1 MSGELL
7 KIFEPLFETLMG
19 SRLLRGAYASIAIEK
34 NCLESMPLMSNPL
47 RMLHDLAQ
55 TSFYSIEFGKY
66 MMHRVDSDDLQLSP
80 VIDLILN
87 KRQVA
92 ISVINSQLWSPC
104 TRIYMQLF
112 NRLVLP
118 TQLSSIQNHFNDFY
132 HYHYSSTVTTTHK
145 SSPSPRR
152 LVWCHGLGS
161 VTLSYRRSDGRS
173 RSIVVNEV
181 QAAVLFLFNGPIV
194 ERTVMEI
201 IAALHLDIHQLKAVV
216 YSMAVRS
223 KTVRPILEIICS
235 SSSDDDE
242 EEKSFHWNSVVRLLT
257 DETCYG
263 GYEEMDYSM
272 LCLRCIDPIDL
283 NIVRDWRND
292 KLDVYI
298 IKILKAASRSSCS
311 SHLMELKAHHG
322 SISTYELVEMVNRE
336 VIRVVLTGKDSSKHL
351 NQVNSID
358 AYSIDEVITRAEHL
372 VSIGCIDKVS
382 EPEQSDGAI
391 YNTSYV
397 YMSSSSSSTTSTST
411 STSQQKENC
420 DELPLFDRMQQ
431 LLAEYNYNNNNS
443 SSNDKSLLLSEE
455 SVEPG
460 TDNSS
465 YSSHGDGEDKTDD
478 FREEIKDIPLGGVP
492 SSSMNAVVDVDYF
505 SAGLINW
512 VSSVCPNRTL
522 PKLIR
527 GGYPRVMTNDHTRTA
542 LYTSESLVESATDS
556 QSLCGF
562 TDPSSI
568 PPINEEESKTHPAVG
583 SRPSLS
589 HSTSSRQ
596 MNRISIPER
605 SMGSDGRKTVLSFPA
620 LYPQSIATSCSRADY
635 FRQHES
641 ALETIHESS
650 VYALGT
656 LIQQVNLLLHEY
668 SLNYYYESMD
678 GDSYQER
685 RRKRSFRIDP
695 PSINT
700 YITSL
705 FKYFEC
711 ARTRTTPRTTPSASA
726 ASSSKEE
733 EDEVFEDNCELQ
745 KWMFFAL
752 PLDLTRHICDQ
763 FTRIL
768 INYSSNNLSSI
779 AALREILSDPV
790 LSSSSSNSNS
800 RSTRG
805 GEMDDC
811 IIHLD
816 LWKRNWLKTFDIN
829 FGQLSPTRID
839 GDIDTGSSSSNS
851 SDGSDRRASP
861 TALRMAYVWYVDNRN
876 ALETKQLAGIS
887 LCDFLCTCLVHANRS
902 PSSSTLDYPLVYN
915 RIFGGYPVDDA
926 LHSSGGSFVDSMS
939 TSSSNPF
946 GMDSCSLRFSG
957 TTGQQRRKCK
967 PRLKAPPPSHHHPPH
982 HAQHSLML
990 SDRME
995 MMTMPSSLRQDR
1007 GLLLPSPDRSQL
1019 RGNTHMGL
1027 RDEAANYVSLSTYAR
1042 NPSFVERSKDT
1053 MNSDRT
1059 TIIYSDGIYSSR
1071 HPSLKSVDSSNNS
1084 SYKEGS
1090 SGIYSY
1096 PLEGQQTRGTTT
1108 QCSSSR
1114 DVPLRDLVA
1123 RYLTVFHSSLWET
1136 FAADLN
1142 RLPSARLSAIIS
1154 ADLRPELDELCH
1166 ELLRSM
1172 SIRVASFIDTC
1183 RSSSTIPTDNHSP
1196 DTATATTKLWFLR
1209 GGISCSLDNVLQ
1221 EAFSFLDSDN
1231 DGLLDERDFKHREAT
1246 TPTKSDPDKR
1256 ILKATTTLSS
1266 SSSSS
1271 PIHSTHRISP
1281 TCSDDNSSLSGHCYV
1296 SYEMMSSIDKV
1307 SSSPLML

>member
-7 KIFEPLFETLMG
+7 KMFEPLFETLMG
-19 SRLLRGAYASIAIEK
+19 CRLLRGAYANIAIEK

-104 TRIYMQLF
+104 SRIYMQLF

-145 SSPSPRR
+145 SAPSPRR
-152 LVWCHGLGS
+152 LVWCHGLGA

-173 RSIVVNEV
+173 RSIIVNEV

-223 KTVRPILEIICS
+223 KTVQPILEICGRRNS
-235 SSSDDDE
+235 DDE
-242 EEKSFHWNSVVRLLT
+242 EEESFHWNSVVRLLT
-257 DETCYG
+257 DEACYG
-263 GYEEMDYSM
+263 AYEEEMDYTM

-292 KLDVYI
+292 KLDMYI
-298 IKILKAASRSSCS
+298 IKILKTVSRSSCS

-358 AYSIDEVITRAEHL
+358 AYNIDEVITRAEHL

-397 YMSSSSSSTTSTST
+397 YMSSSSSSTSTTTTTSIP
-411 STSQQKENC
+411 QQKENC

-431 LLAEYNYNNNNS
+431 LLAEYNNNNS
-443 SSNDKSLLLSEE
+443 ISSSSDKSLLLSEE
-455 SVEPG
+455 FVEPG
-460 TDNSS
+460 TDSS
-465 YSSHGDGEDKTDD
+465 RYSSHGDGEDKTDD
-478 FREEIKDIPLGGVP
+478 FGEETKDAPLRSVP
-492 SSSMNAVVDVDYF
+492 SSSLNAVVDVDYF

-512 VSSVCPNRTL
+512 VSSMCPNRAL

-527 GGYPRVMTNDHTRTA
+527 GVYPRVMTNDHTHTA
-542 LYTSESLVESATDS
+542 LYTSESLMESATDS
-556 QSLCGF
+556 QSLRGF
-562 TDPSSI
+562 TDPSSV
-568 PPINEEESKTHPAVG
+568 PPINEEESKTHPAVVFVS

-589 HSTSSRQ
+589 HSTSRQ
-596 MNRISIPER
+596 TNRISIPER
-605 SMGSDGRKTVLSFPA
+605 GSMGSDGRKTVLSFPA
-620 LYPQSIATSCSRADY
+620 LYPQSNATSCSRTDY

-641 ALETIHESS
+641 ALESIHESS

-678 GDSYQER
+678 GDSYQQR

-711 ARTRTTPRTTPSASA
+711 ARTTPSA
-726 ASSSKEE
+726 ASSKEK
-733 EDEVFEDNCELQ
+733 DQVFEDNCELQ
-745 KWMFFAL
+745 KWLFFAL

-768 INYSSNNLSSI
+768 INYSSNLSSI

-790 LSSSSSNSNS
+790 LSGSSSNS
-800 RSTRG
+800 RSTRV

-839 GDIDTGSSSSNS
+839 GDIDTGSSSNS

-861 TALRMAYVWYVDNRN
+861 TALRMIYVWYVDNRN

-887 LCDFLCTCLVHANRS
+887 LCDFLCTCLVHANRT
-902 PSSSTLDYPLVYN
+902 PSSSTLDHPLVYNN
-915 RIFGGYPVDDA
+915 RIFGGYPADDA
-926 LHSSGGSFVDSMS
+926 LHSSGGSLVDSML

-946 GMDSCSLRFSG
+946 GTYMDNCSLRFSG
-957 TTGQQRRKCK
+957 TAGQQRRKCK
-967 PRLKAPPPSHHHPPH
+967 PRLKAHPPH
-982 HAQHSLML
+982 HHPHQHHHHAPTMQHSLMM

-995 MMTMPSSLRQDR
+995 MMTMPHSLLQDG

-1019 RGNTHMGL
+1019 HGGTLMGL
-1027 RDEAANYVSLSTYAR
+1027 RDEAANYVSFSTYAR

-1108 QCSSSR
+1108 QCSSR

-1123 RYLTVFHSSLWET
+1123 RYLTDFHSSLWET

-1142 RLPSARLSAIIS
+1142 RLPPTRLSAIIS

-1166 ELLRSM
+1166 ELLRRM

-1183 RSSSTIPTDNHSP
+1183 RSSSTILTDNHSP
-1196 DTATATTKLWFLR
+1196 DAATATTMLWFLR
-1209 GGISCSLDNVLQ
+1209 NGISCSLDNILQ

-1231 DGLLDERDFKHREAT
+1231 DGLLDERDFKHRETA

-1256 ILKATTTLSS
+1256 ILKATTT
-1266 SSSSS
+1266 SSSS
-1271 PIHSTHRISP
+1271 PIRSTHSVSP
-1281 TCSDDNSSLSGHCYV
+1281 TCCGDNSSLSGHCYV

-1307 SSSPLML
+1307 SSSPLMLYIT